1 MHALSTPT
9 SETPPDWLRQTA
21 GVVPLQ
27 GEAAQRRRGGATSL
41 LVVGAGAIGRTHID
55 RIGRSP
61 QLALAGIADPSEAGH
76 ALALSLGVPWSACHR
91 ELLERVK
98 PQGAIVATPNATHVP
113 VAMDC
118 LARGVAALVEKPV
131 ANTVAEAQELVDAQA
146 HSGVPVLVG
155 HHRRHNPIN
164 RRAREIVASGR
175 LGRLVTANVMATF
188 YKPEPYFEAAWRRQ
202 PGGGPVLINLIHEI
216 DQLRFIC
223 GEITQ
228 VQAISSNAV
237 RGFAVEDTAAVLLRF
252 ENGALGT
259 LVLSDTATAPWSWD
273 FCASE
278 QDQYPRQ
285 AVQSHFIAGT
295 HGSLSLPD
303 LSLWHYRG
311 ERSWHAEI
319 TREQTV
325 ALKAD
330 PYTAQLQHFAAV
342 IRGEETPLCS
352 ALDGLRTLQAT
363 LAVLEAATAGAPVS
377 CTVSAT

>member
-1 MHALSTPT
+1 MHAQAPNDLAP
-9 SETPPDWLRQTA
+9 
-21 GVVPLQ
+21 VH
-27 GEAAQRRRGGATSL
+27 L

-55 RIGRSP
+55 RISRSP
-61 QLALAGIADPSEAGH
+61 QLALAGIADPTEAGR
-76 ALALSLGVPWSACHR
+76 ALANSLGVPWAASHG
-91 ELLERVK
+91 ELLERVQ

-113 VAMDC
+113 VALDC

-131 ANTVAEAQELVDAQA
+131 ADTVAEAQSLVDAQA
-146 HSGVPVLVG
+146 RSGVPVLVG

-175 LGRLVTANVMATF
+175 LGRIVTANVMATF
-188 YKPEPYFEAAWRRQ
+188 FKPEAYFEAAWRRQ

-216 DQLRFIC
+216 DQLRFLC

-228 VQAISSNAV
+228 VQAISSNTV
-237 RGFAVEDTAAVLLRF
+237 RGFAVEDTAAALLRF

-259 LVLSDTATAPWSWD
+259 VVLSDTATAPWCWD
-273 FCASE
+273 FSAGE

-285 AVQSHFIAGT
+285 AVPSHFIAGT

-325 ALKAD
+325 ALRAD
-330 PYTAQLQHFAAV
+330 PYTAQLLHFAAV
-342 IRGEETPLCS
+342 VLGEEAPLCS

-363 LAVLEAATAGAPVS
+363 LAVLEAAAAGTPVS
-377 CTVSAT
+377 CTV